1 MELSIIK
8 IGNSRGLRLPKE
20 ILDRLGFADKVEAV
34 VNADSLTLYAA
45 KKPRSGWAEAARAMH
60 DAGGDALLIP
70 DALDDDVLEGD
81 PW

>member
-20 ILDRLGFADKVEAV
+20 ILDRLGFLDKVEAV
-34 VNADSLTLYAA
+34 VSDNSLTLYAVR
-45 KKPRSGWAEAARAMH
+45 KPRSGWAEAAKTMH
-60 DAGGDALLIP
+60 GVGGDTLLIP
-70 DALDDDVLEGD
+70 DMLDDDILEGD